1 MSKNVTSIYKD
12 IINDRNLR
20 ESIPR
25 FFELGIDKYNTYAI
39 VRLALHYYMYYEM
52 YLDEKGS

>member
-25 FFELGIDKYNTYAI
+25 FFELGLISTI
-39 VRLALHYYMYYEM
+39 PMQL
-52 YLDEKGS
+52 

>member
-39 VRLALHYYMYYEM
+39 VRLALHYYMY
-52 YLDEKGS
+52 